1 MPNQLSKEQLGFLLG
16 RSIMIF
22 SMTHERKT
30 VLMIPN
36 TGRNVV
42 WVLLDTNDKR
52 KVVAADTGVEKLSY
66 SSKKG
71 EQRKELALL
80 ASRV

>member
-1 MPNQLSKEQLGFLLG
+1 
-16 RSIMIF
+16 MIF
-22 SMTHERKT
+22 LMTHERKT

>member
-1 MPNQLSKEQLGFLLG
+1 
-16 RSIMIF
+16 
-22 SMTHERKT
+22 
-30 VLMIPN
+30 MIPN
-36 TGRNVV
+36 MGRNVV
-42 WVLLDTNDKR
+42 LVLLDTSEKR
-52 KVVAADTGVEKLSY
+52 KEVAADTGVEKLSC